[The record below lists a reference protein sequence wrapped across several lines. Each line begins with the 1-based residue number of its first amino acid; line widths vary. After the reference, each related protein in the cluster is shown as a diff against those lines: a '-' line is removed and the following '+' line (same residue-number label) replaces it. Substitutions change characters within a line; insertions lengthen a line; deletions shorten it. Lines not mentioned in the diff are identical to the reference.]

1 MFAMECRLPS
11 NRVKNYGLYD
21 QLGHVLQTSHIGVH
35 VHHKAAVT
43 WPYYVTWYTHWQSL
57 MK

>member
-1 MFAMECRLPS
+1 MPRT
-11 NRVKNYGLYD
+11 V
-21 QLGHVLQTSHIGVH
+21 VLQTSQISVH
-35 VHHKAAVT
+35 VHHKAPVT